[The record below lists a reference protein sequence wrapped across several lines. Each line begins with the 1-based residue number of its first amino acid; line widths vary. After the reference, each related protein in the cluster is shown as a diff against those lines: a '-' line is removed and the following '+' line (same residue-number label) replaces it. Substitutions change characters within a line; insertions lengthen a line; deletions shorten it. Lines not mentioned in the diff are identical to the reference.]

1 MFLHLSRLSFLI
13 SEKKVAE
20 KFGGME
26 KVIANLRSNDT
37 DQRVSQK

>member
-26 KVIANLRSNDT
+26 GVI
-37 DQRVSQK
+37 VSLEKKKKD